1 MSSSGVTLVTSVRGG
16 LPRCNPVAYLGDAMP
31 PTMIWLATVSAWR
44 WHWLNL
50 NQSGAGELR
59 TEKVGQDRNDARVVA
74 WI

>member
-1 MSSSGVTLVTSVRGG
+1 
-16 LPRCNPVAYLGDAMP
+16 MP